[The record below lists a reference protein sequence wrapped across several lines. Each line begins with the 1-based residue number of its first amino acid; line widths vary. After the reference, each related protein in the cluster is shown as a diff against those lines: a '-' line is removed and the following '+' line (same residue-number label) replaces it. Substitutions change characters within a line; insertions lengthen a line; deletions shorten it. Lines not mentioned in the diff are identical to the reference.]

1 MNETTIL
8 KVGLAEDHTLVRQAF
23 RSLLEKSVEFQ
34 VILEAGNG
42 KEVIDQLQKGFIPD
56 LLILDINMPE
66 MDGCETAKFIQAH
79 YPSIRMLVISM
90 HGTEA
95 FLIRLLHAGVRG
107 FIKKDASETE
117 LKAAMRTIMEEGYYY
132 ANNPAGRLIAT
143 WCSSLRNDL
152 LGKRGLTE
160 QETRFLRLTT
170 SEDTY
175 KSIAAIMNIPMRSLD
190 TIRDNLFLR
199 LGVQNRVGL
208 AMYAIRSGLV
218 YI

>member
-1 MNETTIL
+1 MNEATIL

-66 MDGCETAKFIQAH
+66 MDGCETAKFIQVK
-79 YPSIRMLVISM
+79 YPGIRMLVISM
-90 HGTEA
+90 HDTET
-95 FLIRLLHAGVRG
+95 FLIRMLHAGARG

-117 LKAAMRTIMEEGYYY
+117 LRTAIKTIMEEGYYY
-132 ANNPAGRLIAT
+132 ANNPAGRIIAT
-143 WCSSLRNDL
+143 WCSSLRDDL

-160 QETRFLRLTT
+160 QETRFLKLTT

-208 AMYAIRSGLV
+208 AMYAIKSGLV